1 MIDFQDDRD
10 AATQIAERIEADLRV
25 AMDGAASVSEF
36 TVGTSLEARKPLTKE
51 QWAVAVA
58 LNTLAELLDQRA
70 QQACTAREPRWQG
83 LADAS
88 TMVLN
93 ETGRLGLPQLFPDAA
108 DDDETTPD
116 QTASA

>member
-1 MIDFQDDRD
+1 MTDFRSDRD
-10 AATQIAERIEADLRV
+10 AAAEITKKIEADLRA

-36 TVGTSLEARKPLTKE
+36 TVGTRLEARKPLTKE

-70 QQACTAREPRWQG
+70 QQACTAREARWQG
-83 LADAS
+83 LRHAS

-93 ETGRLGLPQLFPDAA
+93 ETGRLGLPQLFPDVP
-108 DDDETTPD
+108 DEDETTPG
-116 QTASA
+116 

>member
-1 MIDFQDDRD
+1 VPDFRDDRD
-10 AATQIAERIEADLRV
+10 AAAELTKKIEADLRTG
-25 AMDGAASVSEF
+25 MDGAASVSEF
-36 TVGTSLEARKPLTKE
+36 TVGAPLEARKPLTKE

-93 ETGRLGLPQLFPDAA
+93 ETGRLGLPQLFPDVP
-108 DDDETTPD
+108 DDDETTPE
-116 QTASA
+116 